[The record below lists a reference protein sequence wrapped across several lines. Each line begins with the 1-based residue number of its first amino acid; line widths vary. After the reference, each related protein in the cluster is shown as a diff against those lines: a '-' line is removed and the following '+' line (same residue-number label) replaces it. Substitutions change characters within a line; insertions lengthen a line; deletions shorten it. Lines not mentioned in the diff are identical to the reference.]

1 MKKKYN
7 TMLARLITKTIYV
20 PKFVD
25 WEVLNRLGCA
35 EEIENV
41 LTIKVMA
48 EGDNEIVL
56 FESNAWRNAFS
67 VNDPKM
73 SYEFFV
79 GLWSLRVNVYTAKN
93 TSKTKTHGVGGKELA
108 MEETK
113 KGRECQVLEVKNR
126 LESKETRMELRI
138 NEAMANMALR
148 GELDDYKVSMLR
160 GYAHLESVNMFESV
174 VVLNNV
180 LKPGLIWAVEP

>member
-1 MKKKYN
+1 MPYYTVPREAVY

-48 EGDNEIVL
+48 GGDNEIVL

-79 GLWSLRVNVYTAKN
+79 GLWSLRGLISSN
-93 TSKTKTHGVGGKELA
+93 TKTHGVGGKEQGHGT
-108 MEETK
+108 EE
-113 KGRECQVLEVKNR
+113 
-126 LESKETRMELRI
+126 
-138 NEAMANMALR
+138 
-148 GELDDYKVSMLR
+148 
-160 GYAHLESVNMFESV
+160 
-174 VVLNNV
+174 
-180 LKPGLIWAVEP
+180 